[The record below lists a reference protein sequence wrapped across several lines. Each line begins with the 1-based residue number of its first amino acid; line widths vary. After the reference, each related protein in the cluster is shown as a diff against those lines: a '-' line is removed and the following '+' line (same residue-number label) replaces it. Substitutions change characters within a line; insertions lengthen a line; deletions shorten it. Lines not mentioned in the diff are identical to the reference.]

1 MAAKKKKV
9 PENTI
14 AQNRKAKHDYFIDE
28 TYEAGLSL
36 QGWEVKAMRE
46 KKANLTDAYVILH
59 NGEAFLHACH
69 VSPLI
74 TTSTHIKAE
83 PTRNRKLLLHNAELV
98 KLIDAQQKEGYTIVP
113 LSLYWVRNRVKL
125 KIGTAKGKKYH
136 DKRASEKAKEWD
148 RDKQRLM
155 KNNFN

>member
-1 MAAKKKKV
+1 MAGKKKKT

-14 AQNRKAKHDYFIDE
+14 AQNRKARHDYFIED
-28 TYEAGLSL
+28 TFEAGLEL
-36 QGWEVKAMRE
+36 QGWEVKAMRD
-46 KKANLTDAYVILH
+46 KKANLTDAYIIIHNSEAYLH
-59 NGEAFLHACH
+59 GCH

-83 PTRNRKLLLHNAELV
+83 PTRNRKLLLHRNEIN
-98 KLIDAQQKEGYTIVP
+98 KIIDAQQKDGYTIVP
-113 LSLYWVRNRVKL
+113 LSLYWVRNLVKL
-125 KIGTAKGKKYH
+125 KIGTAKGKKLH
-136 DKRASEKAKEWD
+136 DKRATEKAKEWN

>member
-1 MAAKKKKV
+1 MAKKKKT

-14 AQNRKAKHDYFIDE
+14 AQNRKARHDYLIEE
-28 TYEAGLSL
+28 TFEAGLSL

-46 KKANLTDAYVILH
+46 SKANLTDAYIILH

-74 TTSTHIKAE
+74 TTSTHITAE
-83 PTRNRKLLLHNAELV
+83 PTRNRKLLLHHAELI
-98 KLIDAQQKEGYTIVP
+98 KLIDAQQKGGYTIVP

-125 KIGTAKGKKYH
+125 KIATAKGKKQH
-136 DKRASEKAKEWD
+136 DKRATERAKEWD